1 MSQETKKIHNYL
13 KNILKA
19 INFRLGE
26 EKNVISTHLRLQQ
39 ILASTNQTNK
49 ELTPLNL
56 IQNVSRLT
64 VSKT

>member
-49 ELTPLNL
+49 ELTSLNL